1 VIGRLKTHA
10 QGLRQTLW
18 ALVVAPTAWA
28 LHFLFCYVFAAIA
41 CAKGGRTEMLGDV
54 RIGVALATV
63 VALAV
68 VIASGFVAWA
78 QSVTEG
84 DPPPHQESTDE
95 DRLRFLAVATL
106 LLSGLSFI
114 AILFSAIP
122 AFVFEDCQ

>member
-1 VIGRLKTHA
+1 
-10 QGLRQTLW
+10 
-18 ALVVAPTAWA
+18 
-28 LHFLFCYVFAAIA
+28 
-41 CAKGGRTEMLGDV
+41 MLGDV